1 MLADDGAL
9 SAAELPSDTLVALRL
24 LRSQFPRDG
33 GCDALPRLLLV
44 SQLYSLVTDRAAV
57 DRELAAL
64 ARAGA
69 IRRFKLAT
77 GRDEYAFLLADDYAA
92 LIAEARRAAAADRGL
107 PPAALAAAF
116 DGFAHRVL
124 PACPDAAAVATAALR
139 DLLRRPARP
148 GAQPLPE
155 RDVDDAV
162 AALMHA
168 GLVTRAMTPGADA
181 LLFSAPGTARSM
193 RCFALMQA
201 ALCVADASLRRGR
214 ARFSA
219 CCSAGERRCARRWRA
234 RRTGRRCALTWSAS
248 SCAAARC
255 RPPSW
260 CETWSAAARCQRRR
274 LQPARCCASWTS
286 TDARVNTHDDC
297 NCAAAR
303 AASSAAHQQR
313 RRAPPVSAT
322 RLPRSARFGAA
333 MPQAALQRHFIGV
346 QARAS
351 CARPLALR

>member
-1 MLADDGAL
+1 MSLADDGAL

-24 LRSQFPRDG
+24 LRSQFPRGG

-44 SQLYSLVTDRAAV
+44 SQLYSLVSDRAAV

-116 DGFAHRVL
+116 DGFAQRVL
-124 PACPDAAAVATAALR
+124 PACPDAAAVAAAALR

-148 GAQPLPE
+148 DAQPLPE

-181 LLFSAPGTARSM
+181 LLFSAPGTARFI
-193 RCFALMQA
+193 RVVCLWCVWLRHCRAAWQGAFQRALQ
-201 ALCVADASLRRGR
+201 RGR
-214 ARFSA
+214 AALRQA
-219 CCSAGERRCARRWRA
+219 LARKTHRQALRADVERLKLR
-234 RRTGRRCALTWSAS
+234 GCALPAS
-248 SCAAARC
+248 FLVRDMIGSGAL
-255 RPPSW
+255 
-260 CETWSAAARCQRRR
+260 SAAQVATGTLLR
-274 LQPARCCASWTS
+274 LV
-286 TDARVNTHDDC
+286 DLN
-297 NCAAAR
+297 
-303 AASSAAHQQR
+303 
-313 RRAPPVSAT
+313 
-322 RLPRSARFGAA
+322 
-333 MPQAALQRHFIGV
+333 
-346 QARAS
+346 
-351 CARPLALR
+351 